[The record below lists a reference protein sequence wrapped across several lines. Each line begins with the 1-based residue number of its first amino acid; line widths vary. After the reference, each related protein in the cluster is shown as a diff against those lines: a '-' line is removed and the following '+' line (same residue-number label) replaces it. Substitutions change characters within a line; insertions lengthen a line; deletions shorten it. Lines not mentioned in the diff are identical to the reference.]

1 MAITVYNECV
11 VDIHTHILPDADDGA
26 RSWEMAREMCLLAA
40 QDGIT
45 HMVATPH
52 ANEEYIFDR
61 ARNQESLNRLQ
72 GEVDGKIKLTLGC
85 DFHFS
90 FENIQAALKD
100 PSTFTINGTNYL
112 LVELSDYAVSG
123 AIGDAIKKLV
133 EAGIKPIVTHPER
146 NPILQR
152 TPESIL
158 RLADQGCIVQVTASA
173 FTGFWGEPIQKV
185 AEWLLKK
192 KAIQVIA
199 SDAHDVKKRPPVLS
213 VARRK
218 IAELADETTARQL
231 TEDNP
236 AAIVAGRDLA

>member
-1 MAITVYNECV
+1 V

-61 ARNQESLNRLQ
+61 GRNQESLNRLQ

-158 RLADQGCIVQVTASA
+158 RLADQGCIIQVTASA

>member
-1 MAITVYNECV
+1 
-11 VDIHTHILPDADDGA
+11 
-26 RSWEMAREMCLLAA
+26 
-40 QDGIT
+40 
-45 HMVATPH
+45 VATPH
-52 ANEEYIFDR
+52 ANEEFVFGR
-61 ARNQESLNRLQ
+61 AKHQESLNRVRD
-72 GEVDGKIKLTLGC
+72 EVDGKIKLSLGC

-158 RLADQGCIVQVTASA
+158 RLADRGCIIQVTASA